1 MRRPGASLFILS
13 CLLSAPVSRAQ
24 APAPTSSAVP
34 PPAPEPTDL
43 ARRHFRNGVKL
54 YQDTNYAGALA
65 EFEAAYELKPGPSS
79 LQNMALCQ
87 KALFRYGEA
96 ADTLR
101 LLLER
106 HAAELSADEQKAMH
120 AAIDELDGL
129 VGSLVIRVQPPH
141 ARVALDGQPIGPEQ
155 QGKRLRANVGEH
167 TVVAEAPGYAR
178 VSRTL
183 RVASG
188 QQDVPLELSL
198 EPTAGFLEVVADDP
212 QAVIAVDRRAL
223 ARGNTGAVP
232 VTPGEDHFI
241 QVYREGY
248 DTFEKVVQVTVGKT
262 LLVRASLGPP
272 HDDEAEPVET
282 ENGAGLPPPPASKA
296 GALGWY
302 GLGTLNLLGASSTP
316 LDLDVSNTR
325 ASGGAVAIGAR
336 GGYRFWKLV
345 AGELLVEFG
354 NLTVEEACDTSLTP
368 AGGCG
373 KEEQISRDYRLSW
386 LRLGPNLRFMSAGE
400 KVRFV
405 AGTGVGAV
413 FQNLVVDEPV
423 GAMDENASG
432 YDVSGVD
439 PYFLLELGIGFNFG
453 HWLVE
458 ADAMATIDG
467 TNSLRKKLPPDII
480 DDEGRNTLPVAGLSL
495 RFGYSQWRPR

>member
-1 MRRPGASLFILS
+1 M
-13 CLLSAPVSRAQ
+13 LSAPASRAQ
-24 APAPTSSAVP
+24 PAPAAGPTTSATAAPAAPAPAS
-34 PPAPEPTDL
+34 PADATDQ

-65 EFEAAYELKPGPSS
+65 EFEAAYNFKPGPSS

-87 KALFRYGEA
+87 KAMFRYGEA
-96 ADTLR
+96 ADTVR

-106 HAAELSADEQKAMH
+106 HAEELSADEQKAMR
-120 AAIDELDGL
+120 AAIEELEGL
-129 VGSLVIRVQPPH
+129 VGSLVVRVQPPH
-141 ARVALDGQPIGPEQ
+141 ARVALDGQPIAPEQ

-167 TVVAEAPGYAR
+167 NLVAEAPGYAR

-188 QQDVPLELSL
+188 QQDIPVELAL
-198 EPTAGFLEVVADDP
+198 EPNMGFLEVVVDDP
-212 QAVIAVDRRAL
+212 RGVIALDGKQL
-223 ARGNTGAVP
+223 ARGRLDATP
-232 VTPGEDHFI
+232 VTPGAEHLV
-241 QVYREGY
+241 QVYRESDDSY
-248 DTFEKVVQVTVGKT
+248 FQENVKLAVGQR
-262 LLVRASLGPP
+262 LVVRAALGPAQDGDP
-272 HDDEAEPVET
+272 EIDLGT
-282 ENGAGLPPPPASKA
+282 GKGGLPPPPESKT

-302 GLGTLNLLGASSTP
+302 GVGTLNLLGASSTP
-316 LDLDVSNTR
+316 LNLDVSNAR
-325 ASGGAVAIGAR
+325 ASSGAVALGVR

-345 AGELLVEFG
+345 AGELLLEVG
-354 NLTVEEACDTSLTP
+354 NLAVEDACAPELT
-368 AGGCG
+368 ADANGECG
-373 KEEQISRDYRLSW
+373 KSTQISRDFRLSW

-413 FQNLVVDEPV
+413 FHNLVIDPTVDGTMQTV
-423 GAMDENASG
+423 RG

-458 ADAMATIDG
+458 ADAIATIDG
-467 TNSLRKKLPPDII
+467 TSSLRRKLDPEVL
-480 DDEGRNTLPVAGLSL
+480 DDQGRNTMPIAGLSL